1 MSRLMAIKTSN
12 QTAQNKFYF
21 ISKWLITC
29 CMVGFSVGS
38 ICAFF
43 LFSLNWV
50 TAYRENNSWIIY
62 GLPLAGLIIA
72 LSYQRWGNP
81 SSKGNN
87 LLIEEYLYP
96 QRRIPLIMAPL
107 VLFGTLLTHLFGG
120 SAGREGTA
128 VQIGGAISDQ
138 LNRWFNFGKTERRI
152 LISIGIT
159 AGFAAVFGTPLAGAV
174 FGLEVLLIGKKRYFG
189 LLPCML
195 TAYIAHFSCQLWN
208 IPHTHYPIHD
218 SIPAISLSNIGLSLI
233 AGILFGAAARL
244 FTFTGDFFSS
254 QFKKIR
260 SPLFRPVIG
269 GIIIVIT
276 VVLLKST
283 KYIGL
288 GIPMIQ
294 EAFNNP
300 SDYYDFLIKLLLTTF
315 TLSAGFKG
323 GEVTPLFFIGATLGS
338 ALSTVIPLP
347 LGLLAAMGFV
357 AVFSGATNTPL
368 ACIIMGYELF
378 GFQPVVFIA
387 IACIAAFIFSGKKGI
402 YVAQKGGI
410 KEKLYRRLNL

>member
-12 QTAQNKFYF
+12 QTTQNKFYF
-21 ISKWLITC
+21 LSKWLITC
-29 CMVGFSVGS
+29 CMVGFIVGS

-138 LNRWFNFGKTERRI
+138 LNRWFNFDKTERRI

-159 AGFAAVFGTPLAGAV
+159 AGFAAVFGTPLAGTI

-189 LLPCML
+189 LLPSML
-195 TAYIAHFSCQLWN
+195 TAYIANLSCQLWN

-218 SIPAISLSNIGLSLI
+218 SIPTLSLSNFGLSLI
-233 AGILFGAAARL
+233 AGILFGAAAWL
-244 FTFTGDFFSS
+244 FTLTGEFFSA
-254 QFKKIR
+254 QFKKIK
-260 SPLFRPVIG
+260 SPQLRPVIG

-276 VVLLKST
+276 VALLKST
-283 KYIGL
+283 KYVGL

-300 SDYYDFLIKLLLTTF
+300 SDYYDFLIKLVLTTF

-368 ACIIMGYELF
+368 ACIVMGYELF

>member
-1 MSRLMAIKTSN
+1 MSRLMAIKTSD
-12 QTAQNKFYF
+12 QTTQNKFYF
-21 ISKWLITC
+21 LSKWLITC
-29 CMVGFSVGS
+29 CMVGFIIGS
-38 ICAFF
+38 ICALF

-50 TAYRENNSWIIY
+50 TAYRENNSWVIY

-96 QRRIPLIMAPL
+96 QRRIPLVMAPL

-128 VQIGGAISDQ
+128 VQIGGAIADQ
-138 LNRWFNFGKTERRI
+138 LNRWFNFDKTERRI

-159 AGFAAVFGTPLAGAV
+159 AGFAAVFGTPLAGTI

-189 LLPCML
+189 LLPCIL
-195 TAYIAHFSCQLWN
+195 TAYIANISCQLWN

-218 SIPAISLSNIGLSLI
+218 SIPALSLGNIGLSLI
-233 AGILFGAAARL
+233 AGILFGTTARL
-244 FTFTGDFFSS
+244 FTFTGDFFSA
-254 QFKKIR
+254 QFKKIK

-269 GIIIVIT
+269 GIIILIT

-300 SDYYDFLIKLLLTTF
+300 SDYYDFLIKLVLTTF

-368 ACIIMGYELF
+368 ACTIMGYELF

>member
-1 MSRLMAIKTSN
+1 MAIANSN
-12 QTAQNKFYF
+12 QSNFRF
-21 ISKWLITC
+21 FLKWLTTC
-29 CMVGFSVGS
+29 STIGFIVGS

-50 TAYRENNSWIIY
+50 TQYRNAHPWIIY
-62 GLPLAGLIIA
+62 GLPLAGFVIA
-72 LSYQRWGNP
+72 LSYKYWGNL

-87 LLIEEYLYP
+87 LLIEEYLHP
-96 QRRIPLIMAPL
+96 QRRIPLVMAPL

-138 LNRWFNFGKTERRI
+138 LNRWFDFDKTERRL

-159 AGFAAVFGTPLAGAV
+159 AGFAAVFGTPLAGTI

-189 LLPCML
+189 ILPCL
-195 TAYIAHFSCQLWN
+195 FTAYLSNFSCQLWN
-208 IPHTHYPIHD
+208 IPHTHYPIQD
-218 SIPAISLSNIGLSLI
+218 AIPTLSLTNIGFSLV
-233 AGILFGAAARL
+233 AGILFGSAAWL
-244 FTFTGDFFSS
+244 FTFTSDFFSL
-254 QFKKIR
+254 QFKRIK
-260 SPLFRPVIG
+260 SPLLRPVIG
-269 GIIIVIT
+269 GIILVTIVT
-276 VVLLKST
+276 LLHST
-283 KYIGL
+283 NYIGL

-294 EAFNNP
+294 HAFVNQSN
-300 SDYYDFLIKLLLTTF
+300 YYDFIIKLLLTTF

-338 ALSTVIPLP
+338 ALSAVIPLP
-347 LGLLAAMGFV
+347 ISLLAAMGFV

-368 ACIIMGYELF
+368 ACIVMGYELF
-378 GFQPVVFIA
+378 GLQPILFVG

-402 YVAQKGGI
+402 YIAQKGGL

>member
-1 MSRLMAIKTSN
+1 MTFKISN
-12 QTAQNKFYF
+12 QPIRINFHFFFKWFTA
-21 ISKWLITC
+21 C
-29 CMVGFSVGS
+29 CTIGFVVGS

-50 TAYRENNSWIIY
+50 TSYRETHSWIIY

-72 LSYQRWGNP
+72 LCYQRWGTP

-87 LLIEEYLYP
+87 LLIEEYLHP
-96 QRRIPLIMAPL
+96 QRRIPLVMAPL

-128 VQIGGAISDQ
+128 VQIGGAVSDQ
-138 LNRWFNFGKTERRI
+138 LNRWFNFDKTERRI

-159 AGFAAVFGTPLAGAV
+159 AGFAAVFGTPLAGTV

-189 LLPCML
+189 ILPCL
-195 TAYIAHFSCQLWN
+195 ITAYMANLSCQLWN
-208 IPHTHYPIHD
+208 IPHTHYPIHE
-218 SIPAISLSNIGLSLI
+218 SIPALSLSNIGFSLV
-233 AGILFGAAARL
+233 AGILFGAIAWL
-244 FTFTGDFFSS
+244 FTFTGDFFNA
-254 QFKKIR
+254 QFKKIK
-260 SPLFRPVIG
+260 SPLLRPVIG

-294 EAFNNP
+294 EAFNAP
-300 SDYYDFLIKLLLTTF
+300 SDNYDFLLKLVLTTF

-323 GEVTPLFFIGATLGS
+323 GEVTPLFFIGATFGS
-338 ALSTVIPLP
+338 ALSTIIPLP

-387 IACIAAFIFSGKKGI
+387 IACIAAFLFSGKKGI
-402 YVAQKGGI
+402 YIAQKGGI
-410 KEKLYRRLNL
+410 KEKLYRKLNL

>member
-1 MSRLMAIKTSN
+1 MAIANSN
-12 QTAQNKFYF
+12 QSNLHFF
-21 ISKWLITC
+21 LKWLIC
-29 CMVGFSVGS
+29 CTTIGLIVGS

-50 TAYRENNSWIIY
+50 TQYRNAHSWVIY
-62 GLPLAGLIIA
+62 GLPFAGFIIA
-72 LSYQRWGNP
+72 LSYKYWGNP

-87 LLIEEYLYP
+87 LLIEEYLHP
-96 QRRIPLIMAPL
+96 QRRIPLVMAPL

-138 LNRWFNFGKTERRI
+138 LNRWFDFDKAERRI

-159 AGFAAVFGTPLAGAV
+159 AGFAAVFGTPLAGTI

-189 LLPCML
+189 ILPCL
-195 TAYIAHFSCQLWN
+195 FTAYLANFSCQLWN
-208 IPHTHYPIHD
+208 IPHTHY
-218 SIPAISLSNIGLSLI
+218 SIQEAIPVLSLTNTGLSI
-233 AGILFGAAARL
+233 VAGILFGITAWL
-244 FTFTGDFFSS
+244 FTFISDFFSL
-254 QFKKIR
+254 QFKRIKW
-260 SPLFRPVIG
+260 PLLRPIIG
-269 GIIIVIT
+269 GTVLVLIIT
-276 VVLLKST
+276 LLHGT
-283 KYIGL
+283 NYIGL

-294 EAFNNP
+294 GAFMSQAN
-300 SDYYDFLIKLLLTTF
+300 YYDFIVKLLLTTF

-338 ALSTVIPLP
+338 ALSGIIPLP

-368 ACIIMGYELF
+368 ACIVMGYELF
-378 GFQPVVFIA
+378 GIQPILFVG
-387 IACIAAFIFSGKKGI
+387 IACISAFLFSGKKGI
-402 YVAQKGGI
+402 YIAQKGGL

>member
-1 MSRLMAIKTSN
+1 MSRLMAIKTSD
-12 QTAQNKFYF
+12 QTTQNKFYF
-21 ISKWLITC
+21 LSKWLITC
-29 CMVGFSVGS
+29 CMVGFIIGS
-38 ICAFF
+38 ICALF

-50 TAYRENNSWIIY
+50 TAYRENNSWVIY

-96 QRRIPLIMAPL
+96 QRRIPLVMAPL

-128 VQIGGAISDQ
+128 VQIGGAIADQ
-138 LNRWFNFGKTERRI
+138 LNRWFNFDKTERRI

-159 AGFAAVFGTPLAGAV
+159 AGFAAVFGTPLAGTI

-189 LLPCML
+189 LLPCIL
-195 TAYIAHFSCQLWN
+195 TAYIANISCQLWN

-218 SIPAISLSNIGLSLI
+218 SIPALSLGNIGLSLI
-233 AGILFGAAARL
+233 AGILFGATARL
-244 FTFTGDFFSS
+244 FTFTGDFFST
-254 QFKKIR
+254 QFKKIK

-269 GIIIVIT
+269 GIIILIT

-300 SDYYDFLIKLLLTTF
+300 SDYYDFLIKLVLTTF

-368 ACIIMGYELF
+368 ACTIMGYELF

>member
-1 MSRLMAIKTSN
+1 MAIKNSN
-12 QTAQNKFYF
+12 QRAQNNCYF
-21 ISKWLITC
+21 LSKWFITC
-29 CMVGFSVGS
+29 CTIGFSVGS
-38 ICAFF
+38 VCAFF

-50 TAYRENNSWIIY
+50 TQYRDNHSWIIY
-62 GLPLAGLIIA
+62 GLPFAGLIIA

-87 LLIEEYLYP
+87 LLIEEYLHP
-96 QRRIPLIMAPL
+96 QRRIPLVMAPL

-128 VQIGGAISDQ
+128 VQIGGAIADQ
-138 LNRWFNFGKTERRI
+138 LNRWFNFDKTERRI
-152 LISIGIT
+152 LLSIGIT
-159 AGFAAVFGTPLAGAV
+159 AGFAAIFGTPLAGTV

-189 LLPCML
+189 ILPCL
-195 TAYIAHFSCQLWN
+195 FTAYIANFSCQLWD
-208 IPHTHYPIHD
+208 IPHTHYPIHEL
-218 SIPAISLSNIGLSLI
+218 IPPLSLNNIGFSLI
-233 AGILFGAAARL
+233 AGILFGLTAWL
-244 FTFTGDFFSS
+244 FTFTGDFFSV
-254 QFKKIR
+254 QFKKIK
-260 SPLFRPVIG
+260 SPLLRPVIG
-269 GIIIVIT
+269 GIIIGVT

-300 SDYYDFLIKLLLTTF
+300 SDYYDFLIKLVLTTF

-338 ALSTVIPLP
+338 ALSVFIPLP
-347 LGLLAAMGFV
+347 IGLLAAMGFV

-368 ACIIMGYELF
+368 ACIVMGYELF
-378 GFQPVVFIA
+378 GLQPVIFIA
-387 IACIAAFIFSGKKGI
+387 IACLVAFIFSGRKGI

>member
-1 MSRLMAIKTSN
+1 MAIKTSN

-244 FTFTGDFFSS
+244 FTFTGDFFSA

-276 VVLLKST
+276 VVSLKST

-300 SDYYDFLIKLLLTTF
+300 SDYYDFLIKLVLTTF

>member
-1 MSRLMAIKTSN
+1 MAIAHSN
-12 QTAQNKFYF
+12 QSNLHFF
-21 ISKWLITC
+21 LKWLISC
-29 CMVGFSVGS
+29 SAIGFIVGS

-50 TAYRENNSWIIY
+50 TQYREAHPWIIY
-62 GLPLAGLIIA
+62 GLPLAGFAIA
-72 LSYQRWGNP
+72 LSYKYWGNP
-81 SSKGNN
+81 ASKGNN
-87 LLIEEYLYP
+87 LLIEEYLHP

-128 VQIGGAISDQ
+128 VQIGGAVSDQ
-138 LNRWFNFGKTERRI
+138 LNRLFDFDKTERRI

-159 AGFAAVFGTPLAGAV
+159 AGFAAVFGTPLAGTI

-189 LLPCML
+189 ILPCL
-195 TAYIAHFSCQLWN
+195 FTAYFANFSCQLWN

-218 SIPAISLSNIGLSLI
+218 VIPMLSLTNIGFSFA
-233 AGILFGAAARL
+233 AGILFGITAWL
-244 FTFTGDFFSS
+244 FTFASDFFSL
-254 QFKKIR
+254 QFKRIKY
-260 SPLFRPVIG
+260 PLLRPVIG
-269 GIIIVIT
+269 GIILVLIIT
-276 VVLLKST
+276 LFHSSN
-283 KYIGL
+283 YIGL

-294 EAFNNP
+294 NAFVDLSN
-300 SDYYDFLIKLLLTTF
+300 YYDFIIKLLLTTF

-347 LGLLAAMGFV
+347 ISLLAAMGFV

-368 ACIIMGYELF
+368 ACIVMGYELF
-378 GFQPVVFIA
+378 GIQPILFIA
-387 IACIAAFIFSGKKGI
+387 IACIVAFLFSGKKGI
-402 YVAQKGGI
+402 YIAQKGGL

>member
-1 MSRLMAIKTSN
+1 MSRLMVIKTSN

-72 LSYQRWGNP
+72 LFYQRWGNP

-96 QRRIPLIMAPL
+96 QRRIPFIMAPL

-195 TAYIAHFSCQLWN
+195 TAYIAHLSCQLWN

-244 FTFTGDFFSS
+244 FTFTGDFFSA
-254 QFKKIR
+254 QFKKIK

-300 SDYYDFLIKLLLTTF
+300 SNYYDFLVKLLLTTF

-347 LGLLAAMGFV
+347 LGLLASMGFV

-410 KEKLYRRLNL
+410 KERLYRRLNL

>member
-244 FTFTGDFFSS
+244 FTFTGDFFSA

-276 VVLLKST
+276 VVSLKST

-300 SDYYDFLIKLLLTTF
+300 SDYYDFLIKLVLTTF

>member
-12 QTAQNKFYF
+12 QTTQNKFYF
-21 ISKWLITC
+21 LSKWLITC
-29 CMVGFSVGS
+29 CMVGFIVGS

-138 LNRWFNFGKTERRI
+138 LNRWFNFDKTERRI

-159 AGFAAVFGTPLAGAV
+159 AGFAAVFGTPLAGTI

-189 LLPCML
+189 LLPSML
-195 TAYIAHFSCQLWN
+195 TAYIANLSCQLWN

-218 SIPAISLSNIGLSLI
+218 SIPTLSLSNFGLSLI
-233 AGILFGAAARL
+233 AGILFGAAAWL
-244 FTFTGDFFSS
+244 FTLTGEFFSA
-254 QFKKIR
+254 QFKKIK
-260 SPLFRPVIG
+260 SPQLRPVIG

-276 VVLLKST
+276 VALLKST
-283 KYIGL
+283 KYVGL

-300 SDYYDFLIKLLLTTF
+300 SDYYDFLIKLVLTTF

-368 ACIIMGYELF
+368 ACIVMGYELF

-402 YVAQKGGI
+402 YAAQKGGI

>member
-1 MSRLMAIKTSN
+1 MAIKTSN
-12 QTAQNKFYF
+12 QTTQNKFYF
-21 ISKWLITC
+21 LFKWLITC
-29 CMVGFSVGS
+29 CTVGFSVGS

-50 TAYRENNSWIIY
+50 TTYRENNFWIIY

-96 QRRIPLIMAPL
+96 QRRIPLVMAPL

-138 LNRWFNFGKTERRI
+138 LNRWFNFDKTERRI

-159 AGFAAVFGTPLAGAV
+159 AGFAAVFGTPLAGTI

-195 TAYIAHFSCQLWN
+195 TAYIANLSCQLWN

-218 SIPAISLSNIGLSLI
+218 SIPALSLSNIGLSLI
-233 AGILFGAAARL
+233 AGILFGAAAWL
-244 FTFTGDFFSS
+244 FTLTGEFFSA
-254 QFKKIR
+254 QFKKIKF
-260 SPLFRPVIG
+260 PLLRPVIG

-300 SDYYDFLIKLLLTTF
+300 SDYYDFLIKLVLTTF

-338 ALSTVIPLP
+338 ALSTIIPLP

>member
-1 MSRLMAIKTSN
+1 MAIRILN
-12 QTAQNKFYF
+12 QPPQINLHF

-29 CMVGFSVGS
+29 CIIGFSVGS

-50 TAYRENNSWIIY
+50 TQYRENNSWIIY
-62 GLPLAGLIIA
+62 GLPLAGLVIA

-87 LLIEEYLYP
+87 LLIEEYLRP
-96 QRRIPLIMAPL
+96 QRRIPLVMAPL

-128 VQIGGAISDQ
+128 VQIGGAIADQ
-138 LNRWFNFGKTERRI
+138 LNRWFDFDKTERRI

-159 AGFAAVFGTPLAGAV
+159 AGFAAVFGTPLAGTI

-189 LLPCML
+189 ILPCLL
-195 TAYIAHFSCQLWN
+195 TAYIANFSCQLWHV
-208 IPHTHYPIHD
+208 PHTHYPIHEM
-218 SIPAISLSNIGLSLI
+218 IPALSLSTIGFSLI
-233 AGILFGAAARL
+233 AGILFGLAAWL
-244 FTFTGDFFSS
+244 FSLTGDFFSA
-254 QFKKIR
+254 QFKKIK
-260 SPLFRPVIG
+260 SPLLRPVIG

-294 EAFNNP
+294 EAFSNP
-300 SDYYDFLIKLLLTTF
+300 SDYYDFLIKLVLTTF

-338 ALSTVIPLP
+338 ALSGLIPLP

-378 GFQPVVFIA
+378 GVQPVVFIT
-387 IACIAAFIFSGKKGI
+387 IACITAFIFSGKKGI

-410 KEKLYRRLNL
+410 KEKLYRKLNL

>member
-1 MSRLMAIKTSN
+1 MAIKTSN

>member
-1 MSRLMAIKTSN
+1 MAIKISN
-12 QTAQNKFYF
+12 QPAQNNRYF
-21 ISKWLITC
+21 LSKWFITC
-29 CMVGFSVGS
+29 CTIGFSVGS
-38 ICAFF
+38 VCAFF

-50 TAYRENNSWIIY
+50 TQYRDNHSWIIY
-62 GLPLAGLIIA
+62 GLPFAGLIIA

-87 LLIEEYLYP
+87 LLIEEYLHP
-96 QRRIPLIMAPL
+96 QRRIPLVMAPL

-128 VQIGGAISDQ
+128 VQIGGAIADQ

-152 LISIGIT
+152 LLSIGIT
-159 AGFAAVFGTPLAGAV
+159 AGFAAIFGTPLAGTV

-189 LLPCML
+189 ILPCL
-195 TAYIAHFSCQLWN
+195 FTAYIANFSCQLWD
-208 IPHTHYPIHD
+208 IPHTHYPIHEL
-218 SIPAISLSNIGLSLI
+218 IPPLSLNNIGFSLI
-233 AGILFGAAARL
+233 AGVLFGLTAWL
-244 FTFTGDFFSS
+244 FTFTGDFFSI
-254 QFKKIR
+254 QFKKIK
-260 SPLFRPVIG
+260 SPLLRPVIG
-269 GIIIVIT
+269 GIIIVVT

-300 SDYYDFLIKLLLTTF
+300 SDYYDFLIKLVLTTF

-338 ALSTVIPLP
+338 ALSVFIPLP
-347 LGLLAAMGFV
+347 IGLLAAMGFV

-368 ACIIMGYELF
+368 ACIVMGYELF
-378 GFQPVVFIA
+378 GLQPVIFIA
-387 IACIAAFIFSGKKGI
+387 IACLVAFVFSGRKGI

>member
-1 MSRLMAIKTSN
+1 MSRLMAIKISN
-12 QTAQNKFYF
+12 QTPQNNFYF
-21 ISKWLITC
+21 IFKWLITC
-29 CMVGFSVGS
+29 CMVGFIVGS

-50 TAYRENNSWIIY
+50 TIYRENNPWIIY

-96 QRRIPLIMAPL
+96 QRRIPLVMAPL
-107 VLFGTLLTHLFGG
+107 VLFGTLITHLFGG

-138 LNRWFNFGKTERRI
+138 LNRWFNFDKNERRI

-159 AGFAAVFGTPLAGAV
+159 AGFAAVFGTPLAGTI

-195 TAYIAHFSCQLWN
+195 TAYIANLSCQLWN
-208 IPHTHYPIHD
+208 VPHTHYPIHE
-218 SIPAISLSNIGLSLI
+218 SIPPVSLGNIGLSLI
-233 AGILFGAAARL
+233 AGILFGVAAWL
-244 FTFTGDFFSS
+244 FTFTGDFFSA
-254 QFKKIR
+254 QFKKIK
-260 SPLFRPVIG
+260 SPLLRPVIG
-269 GIIIVIT
+269 GLIIVIT

-300 SDYYDFLIKLLLTTF
+300 ADYYDFLIKLVLTTF

-338 ALSTVIPLP
+338 ALSTIIPLP

-387 IACIAAFIFSGKKGI
+387 IACIVAFIFSGKKGI

-410 KEKLYRRLNL
+410 KERLYRRLNL

>member
-1 MSRLMAIKTSN
+1 MVFKESN
-12 QTAQNKFYF
+12 QRNFPF
-21 ISKWLITC
+21 LIKWLITC
-29 CMVGFSVGS
+29 SAVGFIVGS

-50 TAYRENNSWIIY
+50 THYREAQQWIIY
-62 GLPLAGLIIA
+62 GLPVAGLIIA
-72 LSYQRWGNP
+72 LSYKYWGNP

-87 LLIEEYLYP
+87 LLIEEYLHP
-96 QRRIPLIMAPL
+96 QRRIPFVMAPL

-138 LNRWFNFGKTERRI
+138 FNRWFDFNKTERRI

-159 AGFAAVFGTPLAGAV
+159 AGFAAVFGTPLAGTI

-189 LLPCML
+189 ILPCL
-195 TAYIAHFSCQLWN
+195 FTAYIANFSCQLWN

-218 SIPAISLSNIGLSLI
+218 IIPPVSLTNITLSLA
-233 AGILFGAAARL
+233 AGILFGITAWL
-244 FTFTGDFFSS
+244 FTCAGDFFSA
-254 QFKKIR
+254 QFKKIN
-260 SPLFRPVIG
+260 SSLLRPVIG
-269 GIIIVIT
+269 GVIIVVI
-276 VVLLKST
+276 VSLLLKNT

-294 EAFNNP
+294 DAFINP
-300 SDYYDFLIKLLLTTF
+300 ANYYDFMIKLLLTTF

-338 ALSTVIPLP
+338 ALSGIIPLP
-347 LGLLAAMGFV
+347 IGLLAAMGFV

-368 ACIIMGYELF
+368 ACIVMGYELF
-378 GFQPVVFIA
+378 GWQPIPFIG
-387 IACIAAFIFSGKKGI
+387 IACIAAFLCSGKKGI
-402 YVAQKGGI
+402 YIAQKGGI
-410 KEKLYRRLNL
+410 KEKLYRRLNI

>member
-159 AGFAAVFGTPLAGAV
+159 AGFAAVFGTPLAGAI

-300 SDYYDFLIKLLLTTF
+300 SDYYDFLIKLVLTTF

>member
-1 MSRLMAIKTSN
+1 MAFKISDQPIQINFHFFFKW
-12 QTAQNKFYF
+12 F
-21 ISKWLITC
+21 IAC
-29 CMVGFSVGS
+29 CAIGFIVGS

-50 TAYRENNSWIIY
+50 TSYRETHSWIIY

-72 LSYQRWGNP
+72 LCYQRWGNP

-87 LLIEEYLYP
+87 LLIEEYLHP
-96 QRRIPLIMAPL
+96 QRRIPLVMAPL
-107 VLFGTLLTHLFGG
+107 VLFGTLITHLFGG

-128 VQIGGAISDQ
+128 VQIGGAVSDQ
-138 LNRWFNFGKTERRI
+138 LNRWFNFDKTERRI

-159 AGFAAVFGTPLAGAV
+159 AGFAAVFGTPLAGTI

-189 LLPCML
+189 ILPCL
-195 TAYIAHFSCQLWN
+195 ITAYVANLSCQLWD
-208 IPHTHYPIHD
+208 IPHTHYPIHE
-218 SIPAISLSNIGLSLI
+218 SIPILSLTNIGLSLI
-233 AGILFGAAARL
+233 AGILFGAVAWL
-244 FTFTGDFFSS
+244 FTFTGDFFSV
-254 QFKKIR
+254 QFKKIK
-260 SPLFRPVIG
+260 SPLLRPVIG

-294 EAFNNP
+294 EAFNTP
-300 SDYYDFLIKLLLTTF
+300 SDNYDFLLKLVLTTF

-323 GEVTPLFFIGATLGS
+323 GEVTPLFFIGATFGS
-338 ALSTVIPLP
+338 ALSTIIPLP

-368 ACIIMGYELF
+368 ACIIMGCELF
-378 GFQPVVFIA
+378 GFQPIVFIA
-387 IACIAAFIFSGKKGI
+387 IACIAAYLFSGKKGI
-402 YVAQKGGI
+402 YIAQKGGI
-410 KEKLYRRLNL
+410 KEKLYRKLNL

>member
-1 MSRLMAIKTSN
+1 MAIANSN
-12 QTAQNKFYF
+12 QSNFRF
-21 ISKWLITC
+21 FLKWLITC
-29 CMVGFSVGS
+29 SSIGFIVGS

-50 TAYRENNSWIIY
+50 TLYRNAHPWIIY
-62 GLPLAGLIIA
+62 GLPFAGFVIA
-72 LSYQRWGNP
+72 LSYKYWGNL

-87 LLIEEYLYP
+87 LLIEEYLHP
-96 QRRIPLIMAPL
+96 QRRIPLVMVPL

-138 LNRWFNFGKTERRI
+138 LNRRFDFDKTERRV

-159 AGFAAVFGTPLAGAV
+159 AGFAAVFGTPLAGTI

-189 LLPCML
+189 ILPCL
-195 TAYIAHFSCQLWN
+195 FTAYLANFSCQLWN
-208 IPHTHYPIHD
+208 IPHTHYPIQD
-218 SIPAISLSNIGLSLI
+218 AIPMLSLTNIGFSI
-233 AGILFGAAARL
+233 VAGILFGIAAWL
-244 FTFTGDFFSS
+244 FTFTSDFFSL
-254 QFKKIR
+254 QFKRIK
-260 SPLFRPVIG
+260 SPLLRPVIG
-269 GIIIVIT
+269 GIILVTIVT
-276 VVLLKST
+276 LLHST
-283 KYIGL
+283 NYIGL

-294 EAFNNP
+294 NAFVNQSN
-300 SDYYDFLIKLLLTTF
+300 YYDFIIKLLLTTF

-347 LGLLAAMGFV
+347 IGLLAAMGFV

-368 ACIIMGYELF
+368 ACIVMGYELF
-378 GFQPVVFIA
+378 GLQPILFVG

-402 YVAQKGGI
+402 YSAQKGGL